1 MELEA
6 LTSGYK
12 VFNFRQC
19 GMVGLK
25 FDFKWF
31 FGLNRG
37 LNFKKS
43 SLVSTK
49 FFFFFFNVFFAIP
62 ILDKSLL
69 R

>member
-31 FGLNRG
+31 FW
-37 LNFKKS
+37 FKPWFKQRKP
-43 SLVSTK
+43 LVQ
-49 FFFFFFNVFFAIP
+49 V
-62 ILDKSLL
+62 
-69 R
+69 